1 MHGAHHL
8 NPPISGLTVV
18 AKPAGGWFAKYCLC
32 AGLLL
37 WFFGCPD
44 ENLWAQSKAEFATV
58 DYSLIA
64 KEYYKSRESQARLQE
79 KGDQFQKEITERAT
93 TGNEL
98 VKSYKKLQEDLR
110 SPVLSE
116 SKKKEITGQL
126 KDKEIEI
133 ASRQKMFQEFERTSM
148 GILKNMQVQEAQT
161 VLEQIHLAVSQ
172 VAKNKYTI
180 VFAKSQIGPPVAGM
194 ITFSEGVDDITPQVL
209 AILNKDAPAAA
220 KKEEKK

>member
-1 MHGAHHL
+1 MHGAPHP
-8 NPPISGLTVV
+8 NPPTPTVSGA
-18 AKPAGGWFAKYCLC
+18 AKTTGFGIGWHGFWV
-32 AGLLL
+32 GLLL
-37 WFFGCPD
+37 WFVGISAGS
-44 ENLWAQSKAEFATV
+44 LWAQGKAEFATV
-58 DYSLIA
+58 DYNLIS
-64 KEYYKSRESQARLQE
+64 KEYYKSRESQTRIQE
-79 KGDQFQKEITERAT
+79 KRDQFQKEITERAN

-133 ASRQKMFQEFERTSM
+133 TSRQKMFQEFERTSM
-148 GILKNMQVQEAQT
+148 GVLQNMQAQEAQT
-161 VLEQIHLAVSQ
+161 VLEQIHQAVSQ

-180 VFAKSQIGPPVAGM
+180 VFAKSQIGPPLAGM

-209 AILNKDAPAAA
+209 AILNKDAPTAS

>member
-1 MHGAHHL
+1 MTGALHL
-8 NPPISGLTVV
+8 NPSLFSLTTSGRTKGRGVRWT
-18 AKPAGGWFAKYCLC
+18 GLC
-32 AGLLL
+32 AGMLLCVA
-37 WFFGCPD
+37 GCPGA
-44 ENLWAQSKAEFATV
+44 NLWAQNKAELATV
-58 DYSLIA
+58 DYNLIA
-64 KEYYKSRESQARLQE
+64 KEYYKSRESQTRIQE
-79 KGDQFQKEITERAT
+79 KSDQFQKEITERAN

-116 SKKKEITGQL
+116 SKKKEITGQM

-133 ASRQKMFQEFERTSM
+133 TSRQKMFQEFEKTSVEV
-148 GILKNMQVQEAQT
+148 LRNMQAQEAKT
-161 VLEQIHLAVSQ
+161 VLEQIHQAVSQ

-180 VFAKSQIGPPVAGM
+180 VFAKSQIGPPTPGM

-209 AILNKDAPAAA
+209 AILNKDAPTAS